1 MQKIKELIREVYHY
15 EKKTEIE
22 TRYLSNVLLWFCLM
36 VFLINLFN
44 NGMKKNPG
52 IYIFCLVVC
61 VIGVWDAFHI
71 RTVKNVE
78 LPVKV
83 VTILLLVSSVY
94 CIYFGGND
102 GFQNL
107 WFFIAPSILLL
118 LVGLPFGVPCCVG
131 YGVVITVLFW
141 SPLCEKMAYP
151 YAWDYRFYYPVFYW
165 SFFLLM
171 LVTDLL
177 FKKYRIE
184 QEREQDAME
193 AAIWRDA
200 PENRFRCCPGS

>member
-15 EKKTEIE
+15 EKKSEIE

-71 RTVKNVE
+71 RNAKNVE

-118 LVGLPFGVPCCVG
+118 LVGLPFGVPC
-131 YGVVITVLFW
+131 W
-141 SPLCEKMAYP
+141 
-151 YAWDYRFYYPVFYW
+151 W
-165 SFFLLM
+165 
-171 LVTDLL
+171 
-177 FKKYRIE
+177 
-184 QEREQDAME
+184 AME
-193 AAIWRDA
+193 VSLRFCSGARCVKRWRI
-200 PENRFRCCPGS
+200 RTPGITAFITLCFTGPFFC

>member
-44 NGMKKNPG
+44 NSMKKNLG

-71 RTVKNVE
+71 RNAKNVE

-94 CIYFGGND
+94 CIFS
-102 GFQNL
+102 L
-107 WFFIAPSILLL
+107 RRRFF
-118 LVGLPFGVPCCVG
+118 FC
-131 YGVVITVLFW
+131 W
-141 SPLCEKMAYP
+141 SDCRSVCRAV
-151 YAWDYRFYYPVFYW
+151 W
-165 SFFLLM
+165 
-171 LVTDLL
+171 
-177 FKKYRIE
+177 
-184 QEREQDAME
+184 AME
-193 AAIWRDA
+193 VSLRFCSGARCVKRWRI
-200 PENRFRCCPGS
+200 RTPGITAFITLCFTGPFFC

>member
-15 EKKTEIE
+15 EKKSEIE

-71 RTVKNVE
+71 RNAKNVE

-107 WFFIAPSILLL
+107 WFFIAPSDSSAAGRTAVRCAVLC
-118 LVGLPFGVPCCVG
+118 GLWRCH
-131 YGVVITVLFW
+131 YGSVL
-141 SPLCEKMAYP
+141 EHA
-151 YAWDYRFYYPVFYW
+151 V
-165 SFFLLM
+165 
-171 LVTDLL
+171 
-177 FKKYRIE
+177 
-184 QEREQDAME
+184 
-193 AAIWRDA
+193 
-200 PENRFRCCPGS
+200 